1 MFIVYSPEG
10 QSYIGAAQVHPELK
24 VDPVARVSPVS
35 DSEFEEMH
43 MSPEESEKN
52 KKSHEAIHQYQT
64 VKEGDARHVVARVGE
79 IMSSPVFIIAESDSL
94 LDAWELMTQHNIHHL
109 PVLNDAEV
117 LVGMISYHEI
127 LQRAIVSHD
136 GQIEEIR
143 QETVA
148 QWMHKEVI
156 TTLKKTDIRKVAQ
169 VMAQYQIG
177 SVVIMSEEKQ
187 LLGIVTLSDLV
198 KRLAEEPPLT
208 VYA

>member
-10 QSYIGAAQVHPELK
+10 QTYIGAAQVHPELK
-24 VDPVARVSPVS
+24 IDPVAKVLSVAE
-35 DSEFEEMH
+35 SEFEETH
-43 MSPEESEKN
+43 LNAEDSEKN
-52 KKSHEAIHQYQT
+52 KKSHHAIHQYQT
-64 VKEGDARHVVARVGE
+64 IKEGDTRHIVARVGE
-79 IMSSPVFIIAESDSL
+79 IMSSPVFTIAESDSL
-94 LDAWELMTQHNIHHL
+94 LDAWELMTQHSIYHL

-117 LVGMISYHEI
+117 LVGMISFHEI
-127 LQRAIVSHD
+127 LQRAIVSHE

-169 VMAQYQIG
+169 VMIQYQIG
-177 SVVIMSEEKQ
+177 SVVIMNEEKQ